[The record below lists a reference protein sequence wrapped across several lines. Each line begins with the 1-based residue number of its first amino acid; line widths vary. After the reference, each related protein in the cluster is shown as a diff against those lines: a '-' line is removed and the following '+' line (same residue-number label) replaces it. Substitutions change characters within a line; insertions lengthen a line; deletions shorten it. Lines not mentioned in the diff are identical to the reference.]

1 MKKISHL
8 DDKQIIEAVIDERG
22 LDEALRRHLFECS
35 DCRVRKNALQG
46 GLERFGQ
53 ISRKEA
59 RADYRKPRLI
69 EQDARVYRPAWQ
81 IRPAL
86 GLGVAFATLLALLL
100 SPMTIK
106 QDKLFTQDVV
116 YREMAQDQK
125 FMSEIEQ
132 LEENPL
138 PRIYVDIGDPE

>member
-86 GLGVAFATLLALLL
+86 GLGVAFATLLALLFE
-100 SPMTIK
+100 P
-106 QDKLFTQDVV
+106 DDH
-116 YREMAQDQK
+116 
-125 FMSEIEQ
+125 
-132 LEENPL
+132 
-138 PRIYVDIGDPE
+138 